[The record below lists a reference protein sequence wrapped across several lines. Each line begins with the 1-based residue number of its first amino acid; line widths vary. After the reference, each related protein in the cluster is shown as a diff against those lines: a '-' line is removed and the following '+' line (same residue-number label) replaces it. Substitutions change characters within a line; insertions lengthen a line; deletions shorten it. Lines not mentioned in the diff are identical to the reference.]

1 MLQKVRTKLM
11 KKIILVICIL
21 FIGFAP
27 MYSAATLTVEAT
39 VVNADGTLPVHGTVT
54 LKKTKSKSG
63 QGGTVMSS
71 KENTNKI
78 SISANGRDQALGGL
92 ISAFDHLHHEYNL

>member
-1 MLQKVRTKLM
+1 M
-11 KKIILVICIL
+11 KRIILVICIL

-54 LKKTKSKSG
+54 LKKTKSKDG
-63 QGGTVMSS
+63 QGGTAMSS
-71 KENTNKI
+71 KDNTTKI
-78 SISANGRDQALGGL
+78 SISANGRDKALGGI
-92 ISAFDHLHHEYNL
+92 ISATDKLIIGS